1 MEALERHWGV
11 SLSHLPPGSPD
22 VAGLLRDRRIKTAV
36 ILGEDPFGSPGYPPD
51 LIEGL
56 RAAELLVVGDLFPT
70 ATTAAADIVLPLSS
84 TAESSGTMTNQEGR
98 VLAFDRAVAPV
109 AGVETWEILCGLAAH
124 LGHGPAMAYGGTGE
138 VTAEIARVVPWHTG
152 ADPAGGPAPGHAG
165 RAAPTRVEFDPALAA
180 GEVVPVETLA
190 LDASEARLARWFGE
204 SFRQARAALRRA

>member
-1 MEALERHWGV
+1 
-11 SLSHLPPGSPD
+11 
-22 VAGLLRDRRIKTAV
+22 V

-109 AGVETWEILCGLAAH
+109 AGVETWEMLCGLAAH

-138 VTAEIARVVPWHTG
+138 VTAEIARVVPWLAG
-152 ADPAGGPAPGHAG
+152 ADPAGGPAPGRPGA
-165 RAAPTRVEFDPALAA
+165 AAPTRAEFDPALAA

-190 LDASEARLARWFGE
+190 LDVSEARLARWFGE
-204 SFRQARAALRRA
+204 SLRQARAALRRA